1 MSQKTYEDLVIENTE
16 LKNENT
22 KLKIRVENQEMQI
35 NALNRYIF
43 GSKRETMPKEE
54 NIVEG
59 TQCSIFGMPEN
70 EEIKEQIEEKTEEIT
85 VHKKRI

>member
-1 MSQKTYEDLVIENTE
+1 MGQKTYEDLVIENTE

-43 GSKRETMPKEE
+43 G
-54 NIVEG
+54 
-59 TQCSIFGMPEN
+59 
-70 EEIKEQIEEKTEEIT
+70 
-85 VHKKRI
+85 